1 MRFLIDNA
9 LSPRVAE
16 GLRQVRHDAT
26 HVRDYGL
33 RDAIDEEIFAL
44 AAREDQVLVSA
55 DTDFGTLLALR
66 QERKPSVILFRRVSQ
81 RRPEQQVALLLANLP
96 ATAKALTQGSVVVIE
111 EARVRIR
118 PLPIGGGGGEAG

>member
-118 PLPIGGGGGEAG
+118 PLPIGGGGEAG